1 MTTTADTTDFLARL
15 KSFEGKSAGGGE
27 QGPDPVNQA
36 MIRHWIEAI
45 GDNNPV
51 YVDPDAAQQS
61 VHGQIVAPPV
71 MLQAWVMRGV
81 RPRPSSGG
89 GPRDELMRLLDDA
102 GFSSVVATNCEQ
114 EYQRYLHL
122 GDHLSTTTVI
132 ESVSD
137 EKATG
142 LGVGHFVTTRVEYRT
157 DDGELVG
164 TMRFRILKF
173 KPGTGRSAKAELPA
187 SDRPRRPRPA
197 LTQDNAFFFEGAK
210 EHRLLI
216 QRCTQCKTLRH
227 PPRPVCPKCRSYEW
241 DAVEASGKGTIYS
254 YVVNHYPQVPAFDYP
269 LPVGLIELEEGTRL
283 VANLVGIDPSEV
295 EVGLPVALE
304 WIDHDEDLTLPAFHP
319 ATERPRAG
327 QSPSGWPGPQRGS
340 A

>member
-1 MTTTADTTDFLARL
+1 MTTTADTTDFVAKL
-15 KSFEGKSAGGGE
+15 KSFEGKEAGGSE
-27 QGPDPVNQA
+27 HGPDPVNQA
-36 MIRHWIEAI
+36 MIRHWVEAI
-45 GDNNPV
+45 GDDNPV
-51 YVDPDAAQQS
+51 YVDPEAARQS
-61 VHGQIVAPPV
+61 VHGQVIAPPV

-173 KPGTGRSAKAELPA
+173 RPGTGRTAAKPDTAPGDGAGPA
-187 SDRPRRPRPA
+187 DKDRPLRPRPA
-197 LTQDNAFFFEGAK
+197 ITQDNAFFFEGAK

-216 QRCTQCKTLRH
+216 QRCARCGTLRH
-227 PPRPVCPKCRSYEW
+227 PPRPMCAACHSYEW
-241 DAVEASGKGTIYS
+241 DTLEASGRGTVYS
-254 YVVNHYPQVPAFDYP
+254 FVVNHYPQVPAFDYP
-269 LPVGLIELEEGTRL
+269 LPIGLIELEEGTRL
-283 VANLVGIDPSEV
+283 VADLVGVEPGDITVGMAVEV
-295 EVGLPVALE
+295 E
-304 WIDHDEDLTLPAFHP
+304 WQDHDPDLTLPAFKP
-319 ATERPRAG
+319 ASR
-327 QSPSGWPGPQRGS
+327 
-340 A
+340 